1 MNTFPAPAIYIFLT
15 TPPEYD
21 PETEI
26 LIALAP
32 VLGED
37 GLMRQAWAIGPK
49 PVPS

>member
-1 MNTFPAPAIYIFLT
+1 MNNFPAPVIYIFPT

-32 VLGED
+32 VLGDD
-37 GLMRQAWAIGPK
+37 GLVREAWGVGPK
-49 PVPS
+49 PATD

>member
-1 MNTFPAPAIYIFLT
+1 MNTFPAPAIYIFPT

-37 GLMRQAWAIGPK
+37 GLMRQAWSIGPK
-49 PVPS
+49 PVSS

>member
-1 MNTFPAPAIYIFLT
+1 MTSFSAPAIYIFLT

-37 GLMRQAWAIGPK
+37 GLMRQAWAISPK